1 MFTQRTLDHWQR
13 QWRGPAV
20 RVAGWGLDLILGE
33 GAPQVELVVHRMPPV
48 RRFWRGPSMVFG
60 EAYMRGDVEVRG
72 PLMDLLKGFYLT
84 RPRVATRWYHWPIE
98 RVRGI
103 PRATS
108 VHQATANAQH
118 HYDVGNAFYELWL
131 DPSLTY
137 SCAYFLREED
147 DLATAQ
153 VQKLELLCRKA
164 RLEQEQTLLDI
175 GCGWGSLLFYAAG
188 HFGVRATGVTPS
200 AEQARHIEAL
210 AAKLGVADRVRVIL
224 GDWRKVAGRF
234 DRVVSVGMFEH
245 VGPKQYA
252 VFFRKW
258 HDLLAP
264 GGLSLLHT
272 IGRMSPLRTDPW
284 IGKYIFP
291 GGYLPTLGQIA
302 DRAGAAELR
311 IVDVENLGQHYARTL
326 DHWSR
331 NFHAAR
337 DRVVKM
343 YDEAFA
349 RMWWLYLQGAEAAF
363 RWGKLQLWQVV
374 LAGAQEPAPWP
385 LDREVKMSR
394 LDNPSAVSAGFIEA
408 PWPERG
414 SQVDSLAP
422 RFNPG
427 PERAGR
433 MGDR

>member
-1 MFTQRTLDHWQR
+1 MFTRRTLDQWRR

-20 RVAGWGLDLILGE
+20 RLTGRGLDLILGE
-33 GAPQVELVVHRMPPV
+33 GTPQVELVVHRLPSMS
-48 RRFWRGPSMVFG
+48 RFWQGPSMVFG

-72 PLMDLLKGFYLT
+72 PLMDLLKGFHLT
-84 RPRVATRWYHWPIE
+84 RPRVPTSWHHRAIE
-98 RVRGI
+98 RFRGI
-103 PRATS
+103 PRPAS
-108 VHQATANAQH
+108 VSQATANARH

-147 DLATAQ
+147 GLAAAQ
-153 VQKLELLCRKA
+153 VQKLELLCRKV
-164 RLEQEQTLLDI
+164 RLEQDQTLLDI
-175 GCGWGSLLFYAAG
+175 GCGWGSLLFYAAE
-188 HFGVRATGVTPS
+188 HHGVRATGVTPS
-200 AEQARHIEAL
+200 AEQTRHIEAR
-210 AAKLGVADRVRVIL
+210 AAKLGVTDRVQVIQ
-224 GDWRKVAGRF
+224 GDWRKVQGRF

-258 HDLLAP
+258 RDLLAP

-272 IGRMSPLRTDPW
+272 IGRMSPLRMDPW
-284 IGKYIFP
+284 IVKYIFP

-302 DRAGAAELR
+302 DHAGAAELR

-331 NFHAAR
+331 NFHTAR

-343 YDEAFA
+343 YDEVFA

-363 RWGKLQLWQVV
+363 HWGNLQLWQVV
-374 LAGAQEPAPWP
+374 LARSQEPAPWP
-385 LDREVKMSR
+385 LDREVQMSR
-394 LDNPSAVSAGFIEA
+394 FRNPDAVSADFMNGQESMLRRRNTA
-408 PWPERG
+408 TA
-414 SQVDSLAP
+414 S
-422 RFNPG
+422 
-427 PERAGR
+427 
-433 MGDR
+433 MT